1 MKQFLIITIFI
12 MTNIINE
19 TALAEKLDV
28 DKMFSRA
35 MINTGNTSRL
45 KRVFKKAGRG
55 EKITIGVIGGSITQ
69 GAGASKD
76 ENKWANLITK
86 W

>member
-12 MTNIINE
+12 MANIINE

-45 KRVFKKAGRG
+45 KRVFEKAGRG
-55 EKITIGVIGGSITQ
+55 GDLLL
-69 GAGASKD
+69 A
-76 ENKWANLITK
+76 L
-86 W
+86 